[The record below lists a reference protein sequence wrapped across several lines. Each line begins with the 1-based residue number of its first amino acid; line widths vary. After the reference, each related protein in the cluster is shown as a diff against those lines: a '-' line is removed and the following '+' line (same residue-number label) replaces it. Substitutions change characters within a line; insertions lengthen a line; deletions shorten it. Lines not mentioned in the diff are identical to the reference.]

1 MNKRQLY
8 SLFFC
13 SLIPW
18 IMGNGLLPLL
28 PLYASQLGSSPAFVG
43 YYLSFSYLALALG
56 TLAAGWLSD
65 IFQQRKAPLIIIG
78 VLNVPVIWL
87 MGQVTAL
94 WQLTVLTAIV
104 WFMGGVGLTL
114 IMILA
119 GLFAEK
125 NERGR
130 VFGILALTGA
140 LGALIGG
147 LSIGGIADRWGY
159 SILFASLAVFSS
171 LSPLIGM
178 FLEDK
183 PITQEKATS
192 AGSAS
197 LPFGSGFYFV
207 LIASIIA
214 NIVLFVG
221 RLGTSLN
228 MQSLD
233 FLSAEVTST
242 AAVGGLVAL
251 PLSPLVGWLS
261 DRFNRK
267 ILLSIC
273 YFAGACGL
281 VMLAISTTLWH
292 FWVAASLL
300 SIQAYVG
307 SGVGPALIT
316 DLTPRES
323 LGKGLSGYNATNWI
337 GGIIGFGISGTAI
350 QTFGMNFTF
359 VGSAMVI
366 FIAIALT
373 LSAQQ
378 HPAISRQDVRK
389 AR

>member
-18 IMGNGLLPLL
+18 ILGNGLLPLL
-28 PLYASQLGSSPAFVG
+28 PLYASHLGSSPAFVG

-56 TLAAGWLSD
+56 TLAAGWISD
-65 IFQQRKAPLIIIG
+65 AFQQRKVPLIIIG
-78 VLNVPVIWL
+78 VLNIPVIWL

-94 WQLTVLTAIV
+94 WQLTALTAFI

-119 GLFAEK
+119 GLFAGK

-147 LSIGGIADRWGY
+147 LTIGSIADRWGY
-159 SILFASLAVFSS
+159 SSLFASLAVFSS

-183 PITQEKATS
+183 PGTQQKATS
-192 AGSAS
+192 VENATP
-197 LPFGSGFYFV
+197 PFGSGFYFV
-207 LIASIIA
+207 LTASILA

-233 FLSAEVTST
+233 FHSAEVTST

-251 PLSPLVGWLS
+251 PLSPFIGWLS

-273 YFAGACGL
+273 FLAGACGM
-281 VMLAISTTLWH
+281 VMLAVSTTLWH

-307 SGVGPALIT
+307 GGVGPALIT

-366 FIAIALT
+366 FIAIT
-373 LSAQQ
+373 LILSVRIQVVSAT
-378 HPAISRQDVRK
+378 DV
-389 AR
+389 